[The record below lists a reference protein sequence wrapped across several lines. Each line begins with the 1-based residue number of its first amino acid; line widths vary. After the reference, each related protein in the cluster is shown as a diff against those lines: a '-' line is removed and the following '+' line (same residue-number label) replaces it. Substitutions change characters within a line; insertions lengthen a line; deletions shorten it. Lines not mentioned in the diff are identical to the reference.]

1 MPVVQGAF
9 DLPVTFDDHFAMGV
23 AVGALAQTDHGFDPW
38 ILKAGDR

>member
-1 MPVVQGAF
+1 MSVVQGAF

-23 AVGALAQTDHGFDPW
+23 AVGTLAQSDYGFDPR